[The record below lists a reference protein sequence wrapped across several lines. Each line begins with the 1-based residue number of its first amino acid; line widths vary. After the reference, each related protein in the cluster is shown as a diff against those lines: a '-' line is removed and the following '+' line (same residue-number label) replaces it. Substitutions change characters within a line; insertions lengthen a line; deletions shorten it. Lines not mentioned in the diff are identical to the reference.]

1 MTMQAESNVKS
12 LARALTVLECFTT
25 AEPELGVT
33 DIATKLGMQK
43 STIYNIL
50 STFQDEKII
59 EKMEPEG
66 RRIPYRM
73 TDKGEQ
79 LFQEEVQRLRKC
91 LADVDRIHR
100 TVESS
105 ETDKINAGQN
115 KLTPVFAGQ

>member
-1 MTMQAESNVKS
+1 MPKKALEPITESMYYVLLCLHEKS
-12 LARALTVLECFTT
+12 MS
-25 AEPELGVT
+25 GS
-33 DIATKLGMQK
+33 D
-43 STIYNIL
+43 SIL

-115 KLTPVFAGQ
+115 KLTPAFAGQ